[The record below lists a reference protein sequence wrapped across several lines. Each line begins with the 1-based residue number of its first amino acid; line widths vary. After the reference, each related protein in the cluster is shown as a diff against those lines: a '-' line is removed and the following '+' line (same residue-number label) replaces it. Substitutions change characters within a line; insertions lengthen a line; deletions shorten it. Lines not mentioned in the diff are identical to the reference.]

1 MPKQKYILEIDK
13 HFKNIRTNNV
23 AKMMHIMGVAYE
35 KHENI
40 DMNKD
45 PKGIKILSEYD
56 RYLSIVFDNDF
67 DKVRVIVNNKFLKK
81 LLCCV
86 LYDRITI
93 DDLKHTQNGGN
104 IRTNLLKDISMIMTF
119 IFSIFYLYLIYK
131 TYSDLL
137 SKSHIVS
144 TVVGSVN
151 SVSGSN
157 GFIHFIRF
165 ILSDFK
171 EFSKNTTKELLGR
184 VAIEISDKL
193 DKCYINLDG
202 SDIYTK
208 TVFKVIESY
217 TNSAVIQNCLKST
230 TTNMMT
236 NASFEANEIIDK
248 IGSIVNY
255 SRIFSIAITTSSSYL
270 VNRLVV
276 KNSNTN
282 LIKDSNTNLIK
293 GGVSKTK
300 MRKSKKNHTKK
311 TKSRRR

>member
-1 MPKQKYILEIDK
+1 
-13 HFKNIRTNNV
+13 
-23 AKMMHIMGVAYE
+23 
-35 KHENI
+35 
-40 DMNKD
+40 
-45 PKGIKILSEYD
+45 
-56 RYLSIVFDNDF
+56 
-67 DKVRVIVNNKFLKK
+67 
-81 LLCCV
+81 
-86 LYDRITI
+86 
-93 DDLKHTQNGGN
+93 
-104 IRTNLLKDISMIMTF
+104 
-119 IFSIFYLYLIYK
+119 
-131 TYSDLL
+131 L